1 MNDPNTAANVSP
13 STAATRTRHAAC
25 GKAIIVGEHAVVY
38 GAQAVA
44 IPVKSLVTE
53 LTMTPSHRP
62 DCRLQ
67 LGSLPLSRQRLQHLK
82 DVVCDAFKVLQI
94 NPFPLAIKFRSNSL
108 IGAGLGSSAALSVA
122 LIRLLGG
129 WAGRKLTD
137 LQVARLANYL
147 ELRFHGSPSGLD
159 TAVAACA
166 APLLFQKNHAPYRIN
181 ITPLAGGRH
190 PWRFVLIDSGVRA
203 STLAMIN
210 RALPWFQRERGSLR
224 KFSQHARTVASALT
238 RGKLEPVA
246 LAMNKVD
253 VMLRAAGITTAHLIE
268 IIETVKALGV
278 PAAKSTGAGGGG
290 CVLSL
295 LHPLQ
300 AQTQLHKIKNLYGTE
315 RVHEIIL

>member
-1 MNDPNTAANVSP
+1 MIDNNTVDACP
-13 STAATRTRHAAC
+13 STAVTQARHSAC

-53 LTMTPSHRP
+53 LIMTPSRQH
-62 DCRLQ
+62 DCRLL
-67 LGSLPLSRQRLQHLK
+67 LGSLPLSRQHLQHLK

-94 NPFPLAIKFRSNSL
+94 RPFPLAIKFRSNSL
-108 IGAGLGSSAALSVA
+108 MGAGLGSSAALSVA

-137 LQVARLANYL
+137 FQVARLANYL
-147 ELRFHGSPSGLD
+147 ELRFHGNPSGLD
-159 TAVAACA
+159 TTVAACA
-166 APLLFQKNHAPYRIN
+166 APILFQKNRLPQKIN
-181 ITPLAGGRH
+181 IAPIANGRY

-210 RALPWFQRERGSLR
+210 RALPWFQRERDNLK
-224 KFSQHARTVASALT
+224 KFSYHASTVAVSLA
-238 RGKLEPVA
+238 RGRFAPVA
-246 LAMNKVD
+246 EAMNRVD
-253 VMLRAAGITTAHLIE
+253 AMLRTAGVTTAHLIE
-268 IIETVKALGV
+268 IIENVKALGV

-295 LHPLQ
+295 LHPQLAQVQLQ
-300 AQTQLHKIKNLYGTE
+300 KIKNIYGTE
-315 RVHEIIL
+315 RVYEVIL

>member
-1 MNDPNTAANVSP
+1 MIYDRAADSCP
-13 STAATRTRHAAC
+13 RPAPARARHSVC

-53 LTMTPSHRP
+53 LTLTPNRRH
-62 DCRLQ
+62 DCRLL

-82 DVVCDAFKVLQI
+82 AVVFDAFKVLQI
-94 NPFPLAIKFRSNSL
+94 RPFPLAIKFRSNSL
-108 IGAGLGSSAALSVA
+108 MGAGLGSSAALSVA

-129 WAGRKLTD
+129 WVGRKLSD
-137 LQVARLANYL
+137 FQVARLANYL
-147 ELRFHGSPSGLD
+147 ELRFHGNPSGLD

-166 APLLFQKNHAPYRIN
+166 APILFQKNHPPQRIN
-181 ITPLAGGRH
+181 VTPIAGGRY

-210 RALPWFQRERGSLR
+210 RARPWFQRERDSL
-224 KFSQHARTVASALT
+224 KNFSQHARTVASSLAQ
-238 RGKLEPVA
+238 GKFTPVA
-246 LAMNKVD
+246 DAINRVD
-253 VMLRAAGITTAHLIE
+253 TMLRAAGVTTAHLIE
-268 IIETVKALGV
+268 IIEQLRALGV

-295 LHPLQ
+295 LHPQRAQ
-300 AQTQLHKIKNLYGTE
+300 AQLQKIQDLYGTE
-315 RVHEIIL
+315 RVYEVIL

>member
-1 MNDPNTAANVSP
+1 MTYTRATDSCPDPAV
-13 STAATRTRHAAC
+13 TRARHSVC

-53 LTMTPSHRP
+53 LTLTPNRHH
-62 DCRLQ
+62 DCRLL

-82 DVVCDAFKVLQI
+82 AVVFDAFKVLQI
-94 NPFPLAIKFRSNSL
+94 RPFPLAIRFRSNSL
-108 IGAGLGSSAALSVA
+108 MGAGLGSSAALSVA

-129 WAGRKLTD
+129 WVGRKLTD
-137 LQVARLANYL
+137 FQVARLANYL
-147 ELRFHGSPSGLD
+147 ELRFHGNPSGLD

-166 APLLFQKNHAPYRIN
+166 APILFQKNRPPQKIN
-181 ITPLAGGRH
+181 VTPIAGDRY

-210 RALPWFQRERGSLR
+210 RALPWFQRERDSL
-224 KFSQHARTVASALT
+224 KNFSRQARTVASSLAQ
-238 RGKLEPVA
+238 GKFAPVA
-246 LAMNKVD
+246 DAINRVD
-253 VMLRAAGITTAHLIE
+253 TMLRAAGVTTAHLIE
-268 IIETVKALGV
+268 IIEQVRALGV

-295 LHPLQ
+295 LHPQRAQ
-300 AQTQLHKIKNLYGTE
+300 AQLQKIQDLYGTE
-315 RVHEIIL
+315 RVYEVIL